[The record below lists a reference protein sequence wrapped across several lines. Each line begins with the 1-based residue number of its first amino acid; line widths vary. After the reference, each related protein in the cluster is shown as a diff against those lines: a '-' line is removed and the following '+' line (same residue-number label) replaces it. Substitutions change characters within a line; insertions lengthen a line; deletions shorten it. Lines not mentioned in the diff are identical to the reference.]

1 MRTPGCGAGREIS
14 SLGRHAI
21 PAGVKNR
28 LAVLVFKASW
38 LNEVCAVVAELAEAP
53 A

>member
-1 MRTPGCGAGREIS
+1 MNS
-14 SLGRHAI
+14 SDES
-21 PAGVKNR
+21 
-28 LAVLVFKASW
+28 VFKASW